1 MCAKNRVINLALCLE
16 NNSAFWK
23 KGCTQAAFQNRL
35 ALADMCRTL
44 ATRLSSRFGKK
55 CLRAGITSFLQKSH
69 DQSVPFLFTMH
80 QRKWGLL
87 VKCYLFEG
95 MASPPAFSPNLLA
108 SAISFPT
115 QIESSEST
123 CQAIFRTT
131 DTLRASSYTSR
142 LRGLPNLAFT

>member
-35 ALADMCRTL
+35 ALADMSRTL
-44 ATRLSSRFGKK
+44 ATRLNLRFGKK
-55 CLRAGITSFLQKSH
+55 CLRTGITSFLQKEPRSICPLFIH
-69 DQSVPFLFTMH
+69 DAPKKMGASREMLSPRRYGVATS
-80 QRKWGLL
+80 LL
-87 VKCYLFEG
+87 
-95 MASPPAFSPNLLA
+95 SQPPL
-108 SAISFPT
+108 AISFST

-131 DTLRASSYTSR
+131 DTLKASSYTSR
-142 LRGLPNLAFT
+142 LRGLPNLTFT